1 MAQELRAHAAVNPLT
16 QGLSDMAQSWGRL
29 AAELVP
35 QVPELP
41 GLIQQSVA
49 SLDGQDITEERLEAA
64 AKDIASHVE
73 EAGYSAEASQLLRRM
88 GRAMYELLLVLA
100 TQEELRAMGMLLAA
114 APNPVAEA
122 PRPKQPAPPPQRPPT
137 PMSGPV
143 VASTPSSTPPLVPP
157 SKATGGP
164 TPAAAGKAAPP
175 PQRPGPAP
183 QPAASAAQPAQQAFA
198 SAATPDRPKSASPQV
213 AGNPASPPA
222 APRPAFPA
230 AQVPE
235 APLPISVPPAL
246 AGGAQRTLDPPSST
260 ADPGSAAGNRGASP
274 APPSPVGGGRPS
286 ASTSVVGPTP
296 VPTVP
301 RAPEVGSPPA
311 TDSSAAIWPPTAG
324 PAPLAPAAPNVMPA
338 PALPRTGEVGPPPS
352 TDTAVGPLVA
362 AQAAVAPA
370 PPRPASP
377 PNQPASFSPAV
388 SSPGTSKEEGPATQ
402 LEVAPAGRTTPGVQE
417 VPGADLWGFDPSE
430 REPEPAAL
438 APPPGPALEVA
449 STPVEAQPSPAVERP
464 TTGPGAWTV
473 RLSPRR
479 AQARDHK
486 VEARRHELKPLVE
499 EIVKQVHEQRR
510 AVSDRGTAKQ
520 AVRASAE
527 AVPPADLALA
537 AAQLEDLLQANQ
549 HERATALALRVTE
562 AFPGEASAELA
573 CRAGEACRAAKQDD
587 LAILNFTT
595 AVLAAPP
602 FEQACWQLAGMA
614 LERKDPQLAPVWLE
628 FVARLLRVRGAD
640 EDAVVVYRQLVNLCP
655 RRQDVR
661 EILSSASLTGSLPD

>member
-64 AKDIASHVE
+64 ARDIASHVE

-114 APNPVAEA
+114 APNPVVEA
-122 PRPKQPAPPPQRPPT
+122 PRPKQPASPPQRPSTPT
-137 PMSGPV
+137 SGPV
-143 VASTPSSTPPLVPP
+143 VPGASTAPPFLPQ
-157 SKATGGP
+157 SKATSGP
-164 TPAAAGKAAPP
+164 TPPAAGKAAPP
-175 PQRPGPAP
+175 PQRPGPSPLPATSTAQP
-183 QPAASAAQPAQQAFA
+183 TQQSFPPAASPTRPEPGRTQLGGTPTAQPTAPSQPVRAAQAPEALLPV
-198 SAATPDRPKSASPQV
+198 SL
-213 AGNPASPPA
+213 PPA
-222 APRPAFPA
+222 PAP
-230 AQVPE
+230 
-235 APLPISVPPAL
+235 
-246 AGGAQRTLDPPSST
+246 GAQRTLDPPPST
-260 ADPGSAAGNRGASP
+260 ADPGAAAGHRGASAAPPFPASGSQQTASPSIVGP
-274 APPSPVGGGRPS
+274 AP
-286 ASTSVVGPTP
+286 
-296 VPTVP
+296 VPAVP
-301 RAPEVGSPPA
+301 RAAEVASPPA
-311 TDSSAAIWPPTAG
+311 AKSPSEFRPPTAG
-324 PAPLAPAAPNVMPA
+324 PAPVASASPNLMPA
-338 PALPRTGEVGPPPS
+338 PAVPGTGAVGPPPFADPAS
-352 TDTAVGPLVA
+352 RPPA
-362 AQAAVAPA
+362 AAPGAVAPA
-370 PPRPASP
+370 PPGQASP
-377 PNQPASFSPAV
+377 PTGPV
-388 SSPGTSKEEGPATQ
+388 SSPPALAAPGPSEAEGRAT
-402 LEVAPAGRTTPGVQE
+402 LSEVAPTGRPTPGVQE
-417 VPGADLWGFDPSE
+417 VPEADLWGFDPSE
-430 REPEPAAL
+430 REPEPAAP
-438 APPPGPALEVA
+438 ASPPGPALEVA
-449 STPVEAQPSPAVERP
+449 STPVESPPSPAVERP
-464 TTGPGAWTV
+464 VSGPGVWTV

-510 AVSDRGTAKQ
+510 AVSDRGTARQ

-537 AAQLEDLLQANQ
+537 AAQLEDLLQADQ

-573 CRAGEACRAAKQDD
+573 CRAGEACRAVKQDD
-587 LAILNFTT
+587 LAVLNLTT

-614 LERKDPQLAPVWLE
+614 LERKDPQLAPIWLE